1 MCEVLTW
8 KSLDRWLGE
17 YRYLRKKEPQ
27 VQVNDDNAVSK
38 GHSVVLL
45 TFRLKSYGSNT
56 TNQMQSEKEICPK
69 KGISIALYSRLT
81 PDIFFQCSNL
91 RKWSRNMTAID
102 RNDGLPFSPVLDNK
116 TQIPGTSKK
125 HSDDIPTKYGD
136 DEAASTSTVFSVLI
150 SSLPSP
156 APMLAVNASQITRLA
171 ERQRSRE
178 NLH

>member
-1 MCEVLTW
+1 MCKVLTW
-8 KSLDRWLGE
+8 KSLDRWLG
-17 YRYLRKKEPQ
+17 KKEPQ

-102 RNDGLPFSPVLDNK
+102 GPTGFLP
-116 TQIPGTSKK
+116 
-125 HSDDIPTKYGD
+125 
-136 DEAASTSTVFSVLI
+136 
-150 SSLPSP
+150 LPSSTIKHKFQGRP
-156 APMLAVNASQITRLA
+156 RNTATTSQPNTTTTKPLQQA
-171 ERQRSRE
+171 QFFRS
-178 NLH
+178 